1 MMELEELE
9 ELRNIVER
17 LVTNAQDLQEA
28 IDKNYMAD
36 HLAVILSQNY
46 DIGELVDVKKLDRG
60 YVNVSY
66 EIQTRKNGKKTKYF
80 LRRYK
85 KGIREEEV
93 RFEHSIVKHLMRK
106 HFNLAADLIFKN
118 DGGSYVKE
126 VLSKNG
132 DERELYY
139 AIFQYLEGEDKYTW
153 DNPACTLEELRD
165 SARVLARY
173 HEAVKDLKP
182 EGRRYESRINEL
194 LPTISGNLM
203 KYAKR
208 TGNTKFDNY
217 FLNHLDYIHGVIDR
231 TREQMNGIDY
241 SQLPLVAVHC
251 DFHPGN
257 LKYRTNRA
265 VGVFDFDWSK
275 IEARCFDVG
284 LALTYFCTNWE
295 GKKDGE
301 VLLDRLVAFLESY
314 KEEMKTFSSACVID
328 ENEIHCLPL
337 MTKASNLYVLSWDLD
352 DYYIKKPNP
361 FEYLIYLQHNVRV
374 MGWIE
379 MNWKKLESAVY
390 DVLTT

>member
-9 ELRNIVER
+9 ELRNIVEK
-17 LVTNAQDLQEA
+17 LVTNAQNLQEA
-28 IDKNYMAD
+28 IDKNYMED
-36 HLAVILSQNY
+36 HLAVILSENY
-46 DIGELVDVKKLDRG
+46 DIGELAGVKKLDRG

-66 EIQTRKNGKKTKYF
+66 EIETRKNGKKTKYF

-93 RFEHSIVKHLMRK
+93 RFEHSIVKHLMKK
-106 HFNLAADLIFKN
+106 HFDLAADIIFKK

-126 VLSKNG
+126 VMKKNG
-132 DERELYY
+132 EERYF

-153 DNPACTLEELRD
+153 DNPACSMKELQD

-173 HEAVKDLKP
+173 HDAVSDLKP
-182 EGRRYESRINEL
+182 EGRRYESTINEL
-194 LPTISGNLM
+194 LPTLSGNLM

-217 FLNHLDYIHGVIDR
+217 FLNHLDYIHGVIDH
-231 TREQMNGIDY
+231 TREQMAGIDY
-241 SQLPLVAVHC
+241 SRLPLVAAHC

-257 LKYRTNRA
+257 LKYKGKKA

-275 IEARCFDVG
+275 IDVRCFDVG

-295 GKKDGE
+295 GKRDGE
-301 VLLDRLVAFLESY
+301 VFVDRMSAFLRSY
-314 KEEMKTFSSACVID
+314 QEEIKKLPSLGAFD
-328 ENEIHCLPL
+328 ENEIHYLPL
-337 MTKASNLYVLSWDLD
+337 MIKASNLYVLNWDLD
-352 DYYIKKPNP
+352 DYYIKKSNP

-379 MNWKKLESAVY
+379 LNWKRLTDTVYAVFN
-390 DVLTT
+390 T